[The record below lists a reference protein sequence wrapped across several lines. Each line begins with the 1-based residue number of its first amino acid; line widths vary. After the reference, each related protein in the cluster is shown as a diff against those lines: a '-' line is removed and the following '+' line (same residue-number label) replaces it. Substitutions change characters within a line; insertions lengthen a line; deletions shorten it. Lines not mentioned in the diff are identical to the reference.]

1 MKPLN
6 TSIVKLSLVLLLGVI
21 AGFFLNLSAEIS
33 VFIILISI
41 VLFIG
46 GFLRAREL
54 LFKDVFFGAT
64 TYLLFFSIGIF
75 TATIHL
81 PENQNGHY
89 INQISSEKS
98 SQAPALKIKI
108 REVLKP
114 DLYNAKYIATVESVN
129 SAPTHGKILVLL
141 PKDST
146 FQKWAVGDRLL
157 VVSELRDIPK
167 PLNPHQF
174 DYSRFMRIKGILK
187 QTSPLTGSTAGLASK
202 NGLFAG
208 AYYLRNKIID
218 DLKENGFKQDEL
230 AIIQALLLGQK
241 QDISKETY
249 NNYAAAGAIHI
260 LAVSGL
266 HVGIIL
272 LILNFLF
279 SPLEKLKNGRTL
291 KTILVII
298 FLWSFALLAG
308 LSPSVVRAVTMFSFL
323 AVGISLNR
331 RTGTI
336 NSMFLS
342 LLVLI
347 LINPL
352 WIFEVGFQLSYMAV
366 LSILLIQPLIY
377 GLWWPP
383 NRALRYFWGLLTTT
397 IAAQI
402 GVLPLGLFYFHQFP
416 GLFFVS
422 NLVILPFL
430 AFILGLGFLVI
441 ILSGINLLPSWLS
454 KFYSQV
460 IEILNT
466 FVSYIAGK
474 ESFLFKDVSFGFTDV
489 LAFYVMLG
497 FLFALAVSF
506 SFRKLIATLTL
517 TILIQSFYIVKAF
530 NPSEEKLV
538 IFHQSRKT
546 GLGKVAGS
554 EMTFLRASS
563 SEEIPQY
570 IRNYLIA
577 EEIEKVQTAP
587 LKNAIETKGEI
598 LFLMDSTGIF
608 PKKKM
613 DYLLL
618 TGSPKINLERC
629 LNDLSPKMVIADG
642 SNYPSTVAAWKE
654 TCLEKEI
661 PFHYTGEKGAFIL
674 E

>member
-1 MKPLN
+1 MRSLN

-81 PENQNGHY
+81 PENQKGHY
-89 INQISSEKS
+89 INQISSENS
-98 SQAPALKIKI
+98 SQPPALKIKI

-187 QTSPLTGSTAGLASK
+187 QTSPLTRSTAGLPSK

-383 NRALRYFWGLLTTT
+383 NKALRYFWGLLTTT

-577 EEIEKVQTAP
+577 EEIEKVQSAP

-654 TCLEKEI
+654 TCRKKEI
-661 PFHYTGEKGAFIL
+661 PFHYTREKGAFIL